1 MTDTN
6 VNEPQTSTAE
16 GLDEAKLR
24 FGEWLRG
31 VREQAGLSIDSVA
44 YETKIG
50 KNYLLSLES
59 GDLDALPGKVFGRG
73 FVKCITRLL
82 KTDGAEGLRLYD
94 ACWDSN
100 IISMGQDGDDT
111 AVEVHKTRSV
121 MARIAEPVNT
131 SSPVTKRLMGGGF
144 SPAGEKPRL
153 PSLSGASS
161 GALNFQ
167 LPTSVVRG
175 VLSPYVRMWA
185 LVGILTVFVGLV
197 FGRWAASHWHKSRL
211 AGATVGEATLPVAT
225 SASGRQMAPQEST
238 EDADV
243 ATGTQAVAPVLNKVS
258 KSAVG
263 STSLGQLE
271 QLALANPASTSK
283 VSAKSLAKNED
294 APLYMPSD
302 SVGAFEQVLEMKV
315 ANPVEIRLTIDGK
328 KIENTWYKSDSYRFT
343 FNSSAELYLLD
354 ASEVD
359 VVYNGTSL
367 GVLGAKGRKRRIYF
381 QAKASSSDFP
391 Q

>member
-1 MTDTN
+1 MSDTN
-6 VNEPQTSTAE
+6 VNEPQATASE
-16 GLDEAKLR
+16 GLDDAKVR
-24 FGEWLRG
+24 FGSWLRA
-31 VREQAGLSIDSVA
+31 VREEAGLSIDSVA

-94 ACWDSN
+94 ACWGSN
-100 IISMGQDGDDT
+100 IISMGQDGDET

-144 SPAGEKPRL
+144 SPIGEKPRL
-153 PSLSGASS
+153 PSLSGATP
-161 GALNFQ
+161 GPLNFQ

-185 LVGILTVFVGLV
+185 LVGVLTIFVGLV

-211 AGATVGEATLPVAT
+211 AGTAVEETLPVAT
-225 SASGRQMAPQEST
+225 SSGSHQLAPQEQT
-238 EDADV
+238 DHAEVPTAADV
-243 ATGTQAVAPVLNKVS
+243 VAPLANKVA
-258 KSAVG
+258 KSTVA

-271 QLALANPASTSK
+271 QLALANPASTPK
-283 VSAKSLAKNED
+283 VVTKSLAKNED

-328 KIENTWYKSDSYRFT
+328 KIESTWYKSDSYRFT

-359 VVYNGTSL
+359 VVYNGKSL
-367 GVLGAKGRKRRIYF
+367 GVLGNKGRKRRIHF
-381 QAKASSSDFP
+381 QAKASASDFP

>member
-1 MTDTN
+1 MSDTN
-6 VNEPQTSTAE
+6 VSEFQASTAE
-16 GLDEAKLR
+16 GLDKAKAR

-73 FVKCITRLL
+73 FVKCITRIL

-94 ACWDSN
+94 ACWGSN
-100 IISMGQDGDDT
+100 IISMGSDGDEA

-131 SSPVTKRLMGGGF
+131 SSPVTKRLMTGDF

-153 PSLSGASS
+153 PSLSGSNSA
-161 GALNFQ
+161 ALNFQ
-167 LPTSVVRG
+167 SPSRVVRG
-175 VLSPYVRMWA
+175 VWSPYVRMWA
-185 LVGILTVFVGLV
+185 LVGVLTIFVGLV

-211 AGATVGEATLPVAT
+211 EGTTVEATLPAAASTNVRQVAPAGPLDDAGVTGGAEVVAT
-225 SASGRQMAPQEST
+225 PAS
-238 EDADV
+238 
-243 ATGTQAVAPVLNKVS
+243 KVS
-258 KSAVG
+258 KSAVAP
-263 STSLGQLE
+263 TTLGQLE
-271 QLALANPASTSK
+271 QLALANPASAPNVATK
-283 VSAKSLAKNED
+283 TLAKNED
-294 APLYMPSD
+294 IPLYMPSD

-328 KIENTWYKSDSYRFT
+328 KIENTWYKTDSYRFT

-359 VVYNGTSL
+359 VIYNGKSL
-367 GVLGAKGRKRRIYF
+367 GVLGTKGRKRRIYF

>member
-1 MTDTN
+1 MSDTN
-6 VNEPQTSTAE
+6 VNEPQAAASE
-16 GLDEAKLR
+16 GLDDAKVR
-24 FGEWLRG
+24 FGSWLRA
-31 VREQAGLSIDSVA
+31 VREEAGLSLDSVA

-50 KNYLLSLES
+50 KNYLLSLEA

-82 KTDGAEGLRLYD
+82 KTDGVEGLRLYD
-94 ACWDSN
+94 ACWGSN
-100 IISMGQDGDDT
+100 IISMGPDGDEA

-144 SPAGEKPRL
+144 SPIGEKPRL
-153 PSLSGASS
+153 PSLAGATP
-161 GALNFQ
+161 GPLNFQ

-185 LVGILTVFVGLV
+185 LVGVLTIFVGLV

-211 AGATVGEATLPVAT
+211 AGTAVETTLPVAT
-225 SASGRQMAPQEST
+225 SAANRQLAPQKQTDHTEVQMA
-238 EDADV
+238 ADV
-243 ATGTQAVAPVLNKVS
+243 AAPVANKVA
-258 KSAVG
+258 KSAVT

-271 QLALANPASTSK
+271 QLAIANPTSTPK
-283 VSAKSLAKNED
+283 VVTKSLAKNED

-359 VVYNGTSL
+359 VVYNGKSL
-367 GVLGAKGRKRRIYF
+367 GVLGTKGRKRRIHF
-381 QAKASSSDFP
+381 QAKASASDFP

>member
-1 MTDTN
+1 MSDTN
-6 VNEPQTSTAE
+6 VNEPQATASE
-16 GLDEAKLR
+16 GLDDAKVR
-24 FGEWLRG
+24 FGSWLRA
-31 VREQAGLSIDSVA
+31 VREEAGLSIDSVA

-50 KNYLLSLES
+50 KNYLLSLEA

-94 ACWDSN
+94 ACWGSN
-100 IISMGQDGDDT
+100 IISMGSDAEDT

-144 SPAGEKPRL
+144 SPVGEKPRL
-153 PSLSGASS
+153 PSLSGATP
-161 GALNFQ
+161 GPLNFQ

-185 LVGILTVFVGLV
+185 LVGVLTIFVGLV

-211 AGATVGEATLPVAT
+211 AGTAVEATLPVAT
-225 SASGRQMAPQEST
+225 SSGSHQLAPQEQT
-238 EDADV
+238 DHAEVPTAADV
-243 ATGTQAVAPVLNKVS
+243 VEPLANKVN
-258 KSAVG
+258 KSAVA

-271 QLALANPASTSK
+271 QLALANPTSTPK
-283 VSAKSLAKNED
+283 VATKSLAKNED

-359 VVYNGTSL
+359 VVYNGKSL
-367 GVLGAKGRKRRIYF
+367 GVLGTKGRKRRIHF
-381 QAKASSSDFP
+381 QAKASASDFP

>member
-1 MTDTN
+1 MSDTN
-6 VNEPQTSTAE
+6 VNEPQTSTTQ
-16 GLDEAKLR
+16 GLDEAKVR

-31 VREQAGLSIDSVA
+31 AREQSGLSIDSVA

-50 KNYLLSLES
+50 KNYLLSLEA

-82 KTDGAEGLRLYD
+82 KTDGVEGLRLYD
-94 ACWDSN
+94 ACWGSN
-100 IISMGQDGDDT
+100 IISMGSDGDEA

-131 SSPVTKRLMGGGF
+131 SSPVTKRLMGGSF

-153 PSLSGASS
+153 PAVSGASS

-185 LVGILTVFVGLV
+185 LVGILTIFVGLV

-211 AGATVGEATLPVAT
+211 AGTNVEATLPVAT
-225 SASGRQMAPQEST
+225 SAGSRQLAPQAQ
-238 EDADV
+238 ADQEEV
-243 ATGTQAVAPVLNKVS
+243 SVSADGVAPVANKVA
-258 KSAVG
+258 KSAV
-263 STSLGQLE
+263 TLASLGQLE
-271 QLALANPASTSK
+271 QLALANPASTPK
-283 VSAKSLAKNED
+283 VVTKSLAKNED

-315 ANPVEIRLTIDGK
+315 ANPVEVRLTIDGK

-359 VVYNGTSL
+359 VVYNGKSL
-367 GVLGAKGRKRRIYF
+367 GVLGTKGRKRRIYF